1 MSPLDSLIVK
11 RDEVRHKLDVFL
23 REKEAEEGK
32 WSKTIV
38 DEQGQEESITDYH
51 VWKNQDKESYDK
63 YAISSENTAQELI
76 HWLEMEIAKHT
87 VAE

>member
-38 DEQGQEESITDYH
+38 NEQGQEESVTDYH

>member
-38 DEQGQEESITDYH
+38 NEQGQEESITDYH
-51 VWKNQDKESYDK
+51 VWKNQDKESYDPK
-63 YAISSENTAQELI
+63 IRNYHPI
-76 HWLEMEIAKHT
+76 HD
-87 VAE
+87 

>member
-38 DEQGQEESITDYH
+38 NEQGQEESITDYH